1 MRDVTVVRSDSDASA
16 NPKIAHRG
24 KRKRFFAKMGSIWHR
39 SSLLKEGN
47 MAVPVNSAAT
57 VTPNLSLGH
66 TIPFATQVL
75 GAVVGAPGNLTPVT
89 PNSAVGSAS
98 VGTPVIGLATTT
110 GAPITCNRTTRT
122 PPAITGVHV
131 PSQPLINP
139 ASAPVTGNPSVII
152 ATASSSRWD
161 CVLFEFC

>member
-1 MRDVTVVRSDSDASA
+1 MHDATVVRSDSDASA

-24 KRKRFFAKMGSIWHR
+24 RRKRFVARIGGLWHR
-39 SSLLKEGN
+39 SSSPKEGN
-47 MAVPVNSAAT
+47 MVVPVNSAGT
-57 VTPNLSLGH
+57 VTPNIGLGH
-66 TIPFATQVL
+66 TIPFAIQVL
-75 GAVVGAPGNLTPVT
+75 GTVVGAPGDLTPVT
-89 PNSAVGSAS
+89 PNSALGSAS

-122 PPAITGVHV
+122 PPAITRVHV